1 MKPHRIRQAGYI
13 TGLLLFF
20 YCLAGGNLSAQQAP
34 NIIVFIA
41 DDLNQQDVG
50 CYGNADVR
58 TPNMDLLAK
67 EGMRFTKAY
76 AASSMCTPSRSAVF
90 TGLYPYRNGS
100 QMNHFTVRP
109 DIQGLPQFL
118 QKLGYRVVI
127 SGKIDVFPLKN
138 FPFEVIGKEFGKYAP
153 VENRVDRK
161 KETVHLIEDH
171 FSKHANQ
178 PICLIVAPWLPHVP
192 WFPHKDFDPQQIKMP
207 AYLADTKE
215 TRGALASYY
224 QSISAADNMLGE
236 VMQALDRAGQTQ
248 HTLFM
253 FTADQGA
260 QFPSAKWTVYDKGL
274 KVPLIVRWPGH
285 TAKGTVSDALIS
297 LVDIAPTLVDAGGGV
312 PVTGLDGKS
321 FKPVL
326 DNAKMHHHDFVF
338 AETSVEP
345 HFWYNYTPARS
356 IITADGWHYIKNYHP
371 GKRFITHIDKVERN
385 EFYFD
390 SWVEAAVH
398 NQQAQFLLNRYSYHP
413 PEEIYNDQK
422 DPEEF
427 HNLAQQGNYKS
438 KLDALRDLLTRELSR
453 QGETDEMIKS
463 GPLPQFFDN
472 SYVIAQNKS
481 ASDLSFNRKRWNPD
495 VLYITAYLTQI
506 NKGGVVC
513 DYFNNFKLFAYKGKI
528 GIGTGGDSILE
539 STLLPEKNG
548 QLVFRLTKEGAL
560 SVLFN
565 NREVLATAL
574 HRDLTK
580 IQEGYVTCGMLQGLK
595 LEGRL
600 QPYEGTIRD
609 LQFVMNQLDK
619 AP

>member
-1 MKPHRIRQAGYI
+1 MKPRRIIRSAQLL
-13 TGLLLFF
+13 GLLICFH
-20 YCLAGGNLSAQQAP
+20 CLAGGYLFAQKAP
-34 NIIVFIA
+34 NIVVFIA

-50 CYGNADVR
+50 CYGNTDVR

-67 EGMRFTKAY
+67 DGMRFTKAY
-76 AASSMCTPSRSAVF
+76 ATSPMCTPSRSSIF

-109 DIQGLPQFL
+109 DIRGLPQYL

-138 FPFEVIGKEFGKYAP
+138 FPFEVIGKEFGRYAP

-161 KETVHLIEDH
+161 KETVHLIADH

-178 PICLIVAPWLPHVP
+178 PLCLIVAPWLPHVP

-224 QSISAADNMLGE
+224 QSIRAADNMLGE
-236 VMQALDRAGQTQ
+236 VLQALDQAGQTQ

-253 FTADQGA
+253 LTADQGA

-285 TAKGTVSDALIS
+285 TAKGAVSDALVS
-297 LVDIAPTLVDAGGGV
+297 LVDITPTLVDAGGGA
-312 PVTGLDGKS
+312 PIAGLDGRS

-326 DNAKMHHHDFVF
+326 RDAKRPHHDFVF

-356 IITADGWHYIKNYHP
+356 VITADGWHYIKNYHP

-390 SWVEAAVH
+390 SWVAAAA
-398 NQQAQFLLNRYSYHP
+398 QDPQARFLLNRYSYRP
-413 PEEIYNDQK
+413 PEELYNDEN

-427 HNLAQQGNYKS
+427 HNRVQQTTDKN

-453 QGETDEMIKS
+453 EGETEEMIKS

-472 SYVIAQNKS
+472 SYTIAQNKS

-506 NKGGVVC
+506 DKGGVVC
-513 DYFNNFKLFAYKGKI
+513 DYFNNFKVFAHNGKI
-528 GIGTGGDSILE
+528 GISTGGDSTLE
-539 STLLPEKNG
+539 SALLQDKNG
-548 QLVFRLTKEGAL
+548 QLVFRLSKEGEL

-565 NREVLATAL
+565 NREVLTATL

-580 IQEGYVTCGMLQGLK
+580 IQEGYVTCGVLQGLK
-595 LEGRL
+595 DNGRL
-600 QPYEGTIRD
+600 QPYEGSIRD
-609 LQFVMNQLDK
+609 LQFIMNQLDK